1 MTEKQIILM
10 GWKDICEACGI
21 RSKSTMKKKAKKYKM
36 PLVTLDGH
44 PTISKEALLLWLKK
58 M

>member
-1 MTEKQIILM
+1 M